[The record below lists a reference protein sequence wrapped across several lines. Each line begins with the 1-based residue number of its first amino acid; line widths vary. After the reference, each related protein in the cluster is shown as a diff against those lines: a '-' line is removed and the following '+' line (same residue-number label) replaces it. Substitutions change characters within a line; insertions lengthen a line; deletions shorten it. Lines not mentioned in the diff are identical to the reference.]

1 MSTTLVDRLRARLP
15 QQLVSEEPPPFWPR
29 FGGNLHI
36 PAVTARVGRVLGICF
51 GICFVTGMWSYY
63 QYAPVGPLQPQSTP
77 TWGYRVTQGLHVAT
91 GIASVPLLLVKLWS
105 VYPRLFEWP
114 PAKSL
119 VQALE
124 RLSVAVLVASALVE
138 LVTGLMNILGWYPWP
153 WSFTFVHT
161 QLGYVVM
168 GALVLHIAV
177 KLPIIRQGLATP
189 LAAAPAVAPSE
200 DLTPPSERA
209 DDAAGPTSSDEPP
222 SDGPPSE
229 EPEDPGSR
237 GGLSRRGLVV
247 ATAVGV
253 GAVVVTT
260 AGQSL
265 TPLRGLAI
273 LAPRRVE
280 DGPMGV
286 PVNRTF
292 EEAGV
297 DEAGIADAAW
307 QLSVTGPAPFTLDLA
322 SLEALDAVDSELPL
336 ACVEGWSV
344 SALWRGPRLM
354 DLVERAGGNAD
365 SRVRVTSLQTRGA
378 FAASTIYGPQLRGA
392 LLATHLNDSRLSR
405 DHGYPVRLIAPSR
418 PGVFQTKWLTGV
430 EVL

>member
-1 MSTTLVDRLRARLP
+1 MTTTLVDRLRARLP
-15 QQLVSEEPPPFWPR
+15 AQLVAEEPPPFWPR
-29 FGGNLHI
+29 FGSRLHT
-36 PAVTARVGRVLGICF
+36 PAVTARLGRVLGVCF
-51 GICFVTGMWSYY
+51 GVCFVTGMWSLY
-63 QYAPVGPLQPQSTP
+63 QYVPLRSLPPLATP
-77 TWGYRVTQGLHVAT
+77 TWGYRVTQGLHVVT

-105 VYPRLFEWP
+105 VYPRLFAWP
-114 PAKSL
+114 PARSL
-119 VQALE
+119 VQGLE

-168 GALVLHIAV
+168 GSLLLHIAV
-177 KLPIIRQGLATP
+177 KLPVIREGLATP
-189 LAAAPAVAPSE
+189 LAAAPAAAPSE
-200 DLTPPSERA
+200 DLAPPSDDLTPPSDDRPPSER
-209 DDAAGPTSSDEPP
+209 DDA
-222 SDGPPSE
+222 
-229 EPEDPGSR
+229 DPA

-260 AGQSL
+260 AGQTL
-265 TPLRGLAI
+265 TPLRGLAV

-280 DGPMGV
+280 DGPQGV

-297 DEAGIADAAW
+297 DEAAVTAAAW
-307 QLSVTGPAPFTLDLA
+307 ALSVTGPSPFTLDLA
-322 SLEALDAVDSELPL
+322 ALEALDAVDDELPL
-336 ACVEGWSV
+336 ACVEGWSA

-354 DLVERAGGNAD
+354 DLVERAGGDAG

-378 FAASTIYGPQLRGA
+378 FAASTVYGAQLRGA
-392 LLATHLNDSRLSR
+392 LLATHLGGARLSR

-430 EVL
+430 EVR